1 MSDTFE
7 LDQPLEAS
15 NDPKFKR
22 CYPVRFL
29 AHADASKHFIGEEK
43 YVVVFENGGRVSSF
57 RYVRPAANVST
68 IRSFK

>member
-1 MSDTFE
+1 MTDTFE

-15 NDPKFKR
+15 NDSKFER
-22 CYPVRFL
+22 CYRVFFL
-29 AHADASKHFIGEEK
+29 AHADSSKHFVGEEK

-57 RYVRPAANVST
+57 RYVRPAGNTRT